1 MSDTDK
7 NLSQIYYK
15 RRLLAN
21 KIKRQINSKR
31 QQVRVF
37 RGLLR
42 LGIVLLIVVFG
53 ISVLKLPQ
61 WHLNQN
67 ALKHAEPW
75 VLTIEGN
82 TITPTYKIV
91 DMIRQTELANVAIY
105 RLDTRELEKNI
116 TQLEAIKKVYVRRF
130 WLPARLLIAVEER
143 TPVFEITPNLEMAPI
158 SAITND
164 GIFIGRDYMPLSK
177 KFHTT
182 KILSYG
188 VRGDDYEK
196 WTQSRVDELQKF
208 IKAIEAYSGQKVE
221 YLDLRNP
228 KDVYV
233 KLEDVLVRFGE
244 INDSTF
250 GRAQWLATIIPETK
264 NFKQKIKYIDLRW
277 EEAHYIKLDG
287 SEINSDINNN
297 GF

>member
-1 MSDTDK
+1 MQD
-7 NLSQIYYK
+7 NQQLSQLYYK
-15 RRLLAN
+15 RRLKAN
-21 KIKRQINSKR
+21 KLKRQISTKR
-31 QQVRVF
+31 SQIHTL
-37 RGLLR
+37 RGLTR
-42 LGIVLLIVVFG
+42 LAVILLIIIFG
-53 ISVLKLPQ
+53 ITILRLPQ
-61 WHLNQN
+61 WHLDLD
-67 ALKHAEPW
+67 ALKVPESR
-75 VLTIEGN
+75 VLKIEGN
-82 TITPTYKIV
+82 NITPTYKIV
-91 DMIRQTELANVAIY
+91 DMVRQTEIPGTEIY
-105 RLDTRELEKNI
+105 RLSTKDIEKNI
-116 TQLEAIKKVYVRRF
+116 SELEAVKKVYVRRF

-143 TPVFEITPNLEMAPI
+143 TPVFEITPNIETAPI

-177 KFHTT
+177 RFHTT

-196 WTQSRVDELQKF
+196 WTHERVNELQKF
-208 IKAIEAYSGQKVE
+208 IKTIETYSGEEVE

-250 GRAQWLATIIPETK
+250 GRAKWLATIIPETK

-287 SEINSDINNN
+287 SELSSEE
-297 GF
+297 